1 MKIDDLADDFSKR
14 ADTVG
19 TELRDLVWLLRTLI
33 LGAVVGAVYTEL
45 RKPPQQRTWH
55 GKLLG
60 VVPYDLRV
68 PKLDHLRR
76 AYWNPGSQAIF
87 TARPLGVGWAV
98 NVPTLLRRLGVT
110 GGRRRRTRAR
120 GTGG

>member
-1 MKIDDLADDFSKR
+1 MNIDDLADDFSKR

-19 TELRDLVWLLRTLI
+19 SELRDLVWLLRTLI
-33 LGAVVGAVYTEL
+33 LSAVIGAVYTEL
-45 RKPPQQRTWH
+45 RKPPQRRTWH

-60 VVPYDLRV
+60 VVPYDLRI
-68 PKLDHLRR
+68 PKLDDLRR
-76 AYWNPGSQAIF
+76 AYWNPRSQAIF
-87 TARPLGVGWAV
+87 TDRPLGVGWAV

-110 GGRRRRTRAR
+110 GGRRRRTAAR

>member
-19 TELRDLVWLLRTLI
+19 SELRDLVWLLRTLI
-33 LGAVVGAVYTEL
+33 LGAIIGAVYTEL
-45 RKPPQQRTWH
+45 RKPPQRRTWH

-60 VVPYDLRV
+60 VVPYDLRI
-68 PKLDHLRR
+68 PKLDDLRR
-76 AYWNPGSQAIF
+76 AYWNPSSQAIF
-87 TARPLGVGWAV
+87 TDRPLGVGWAV

-110 GGRRRRTRAR
+110 GSRRRRTSAR